1 MKIKMMLATAAIVA
15 MTGASFAQGTGG
27 TGSAGNNSAA
37 PTGTQNEGEA
47 MTYASEAE
55 ETMWTTN
62 RDYLGGFFTD
72 ETMSEMRSEE
82 EVTAAYGG
90 LTADQQA
97 QLKADCDAAE
107 LNRGNYG
114 EVSLTLCSQLGAL

>member
-1 MKIKMMLATAAIVA
+1 MKIKMILASAAIVA
-15 MTGASFAQGTGG
+15 MSGAAFAQDAGTTMDNAAG
-27 TGSAGNNSAA
+27 TASTE
-37 PTGTQNEGEA
+37 PQHT

-62 RDYLGGFFTD
+62 SEYMGGFFTD
-72 ETMSEMRSEE
+72 DTMTELRSEE
-82 EVTAAYGG
+82 EITTSYGG

-97 QLKADCDAAE
+97 QLKADCEAAE
-107 LNRGNYG
+107 LNRGDYG